1 MIKEKT
7 FFQPSVNI
15 RFDFGRQVLYERYLP
30 TPSHADTLKGLL
42 KGFLGEG
49 TRAHIIV
56 GPYGSGKSLVGTILA
71 GIVSN
76 NVSNELFHQI
86 LRKFQSVDD
95 QIHNLLLDVKHTNKT
110 YIPVFLN
117 GNEGNFKRSLLSA
130 LYNTL
135 QEQNL
140 NFSEPIL
147 VADILDIVDTWKEKY
162 ESTYSQ
168 FLVLLGER
176 KWTVE
181 TWRKDIEKV
190 NINAVDWFKK
200 IYPVLTAGSH
210 LSINFDKD
218 IINQL
223 KYILGEL
230 QARNLG
236 LFIIYDEFGRF
247 LQTLPSTEVHET
259 MQELQD
265 LAEFSN
271 SDQGNNLNMLL
282 ITHRNFGQYAL
293 RYNEELQ
300 KEFQRIEKRYNTY
313 YTKADPATFIRLS
326 SLLTQDYRSDKINTD
341 DFVQELRYFNLFP
354 DLNIFEID
362 SLVIKESYPIH
373 PVSLF
378 VLPQLANLVAQNERT
393 LFTFLES
400 DERGGLRSYYER
412 KKDWYRIDSVF
423 DYFEPSFG
431 EFELDSLIGQAYTLF
446 QRLQKRL
453 PESPTYSDQLK
464 VLKLLAIWNISG
476 LYAQQDPNEEF
487 ISFAFSWE
495 TSWTRAI
502 LEQLHAKKVIRYNN
516 TLDYWELFEGSSVD
530 IEAAIEERLQSRP
543 LNKRQRMDLL
553 RSVLINKYVL
563 PKQYND
569 DKSIT
574 RFAPIVPIYQSELSD
589 EESFQSVL
597 TVYDNVDAA
606 IVYVFND
613 TDIDNE
619 SAKTY
624 IKEWSVKREK
634 IIFATANDS
643 ILIDRDIERLAMSH
657 LMREDKYFIS
667 QDKYLLDE
675 IEAIITQTIYKLNQ
689 ALAPITKF
697 QNCSWIYKGEYH
709 TVKSGMALSQFL
721 SEVMGK
727 IYSKTPEI
735 RNEAFNRNAITKV
748 QKKAAVQV
756 LDKILQFPKTKN
768 IDIQGYGPDYL
779 IFATVIKNN
788 RINFDHPEITENESL
803 KKLRNEL
810 LDIIK
815 QGSGKV
821 SDLIK
826 IFSNPPYGIRK
837 PVIPILF
844 AALLHPEW
852 NYLMIYHN
860 GMFNAKVD
868 GDLLYYIVD
877 NPEQYTFKYLPFDSK
892 YNVFLQTIKG
902 LFADFTQVEDD
913 YLHPAV
919 YVNQVLLRWLRS
931 LPRITQNTG
940 QISELV
946 NQIKEC
952 IRNGEV
958 QPETS
963 IEQIYKLCEN
973 GNNIEVLKSIRSECE
988 DYNETHKNRIGNSI
1002 LQAAKVLSFEELK
1015 RWSEMQETI
1024 VKASNP
1030 FVQSIISAEA
1040 SNWIDDLCEKVV
1052 GVKREN
1058 WSDTT
1063 DQLFISQISTY
1074 LENLNTETN
1083 AESYIE
1089 IKVGSSSFAIPKVSL
1104 SEKSQAIFNSTKA
1117 NMVQMKRKVP
1127 KAEIQLLLLEL
1138 LKEISKD

>member
-1 MIKEKT
+1 MIKEKV
-7 FFQPSVNI
+7 FFQPSINI
-15 RFDFGRQVLYERYLP
+15 RFDYGRQILYERYLP
-30 TPSHADTLKGLL
+30 TPSHADALKGLL

-71 GIVSN
+71 GIVSK
-76 NVSNELFHQI
+76 NVSNELFQQV
-86 LRKFQSVDD
+86 LKKFQSVDD
-95 QIHNLLLDVKHTNKT
+95 QIHSLLLDVKQTNKT
-110 YIPVFLN
+110 FIPVFLN
-117 GNEGNFKRSLLSA
+117 GNEGNFRRSLLSA

-135 QEQNL
+135 REQDL
-140 NFSEPIL
+140 NFSEPII
-147 VADILDIVDTWKEKY
+147 VADILRIVDTWKDKY
-162 ESTYSQ
+162 ESTYNQ
-168 FLVLLGER
+168 FIVLLEEM
-176 KWTVE
+176 KWTVD

-190 NINAVDWFKK
+190 NVSAIEWFKK
-200 IYPVLTAGSH
+200 IYPVLTSGSH

-223 KYILGEL
+223 KYILSEL
-230 QARNLG
+230 RAKNLG

-247 LQTLPSTEVHET
+247 LQTLPPTEVHET

-282 ITHRNFGQYAL
+282 ITHRNLGQYAL

-313 YTKADPATFIRLS
+313 YTKADPSTFIRLS
-326 SLLTQDYRSDKINTD
+326 SLLTQDYRNDKIKVD

-354 DLNIFEID
+354 DLNVFEID
-362 SLVIKESYPIH
+362 SLVIKKSYPLH

-400 DERGGLRSYYER
+400 DERGGLKSYYER

-431 EFELDSLIGQAYTLF
+431 EFELDSLTGQAYSLYH
-446 QRLQKRL
+446 RLQKRL

-476 LYAQQDPNEEF
+476 LYPQQDPNEEF
-487 ISFAFSWE
+487 ISFAFAWE
-495 TSWTRAI
+495 ISWTRLI
-502 LEQLHAKKVIRYNN
+502 LEQLHSKKVIRFNSAF
-516 TLDYWELFEGSSVD
+516 DYWELFEGSSVD
-530 IEAAIEERLQSRP
+530 IEASIDERLQSHP
-543 LNKRQRMDLL
+543 LKKRQRMDLL
-553 RSVLINKYVL
+553 RSVLIHKYVL

-569 DKSIT
+569 EKSIT
-574 RFAPIVPIYQSELSD
+574 RFAPVVPIYQSELND
-589 EESFQSVL
+589 EGSFQSVFAD
-597 TVYDNVDAA
+597 YDNVDAA

-613 TDIDNE
+613 TDTDNE
-619 SAKTY
+619 SLRKF
-624 IKEWSVKREK
+624 IKEWSVKKEK
-634 IIFATANDS
+634 ILFVTANEGIS
-643 ILIDRDIERLAMSH
+643 IDRDIERLAMLH
-657 LMREDKYFIS
+657 LMRDDKYFIS

-675 IEAIITQTIYKLNQ
+675 IETIISHTIFKLNQ
-689 ALAPITKF
+689 ALEPITKF
-697 QNCSWIYKGEYH
+697 QHCSWIYKGEHH

-721 SEVMGK
+721 SDVMEK
-727 IYSKTPEI
+727 IYSDTPEI
-735 RNEAFNRNAITKV
+735 RNEAFNRNTITKV
-748 QKKAAVQV
+748 QRKAAIQV
-756 LDKILQFPKTKN
+756 LDKIIQIHKTKN
-768 IDIQGYGPDYL
+768 IEIQGYGPDYL

-788 RINFDHPEITENESL
+788 RINFDHPEITDNESL

-810 LDIIK
+810 LDIIE

-826 IFSNPPYGIRK
+826 IISNPPYGVRK
-837 PVIPILF
+837 PVVPILF
-844 AALLHPEW
+844 AALLHHEW
-852 NYLMIYHN
+852 NYLMFYHN

-868 GDLLYYIVD
+868 GDLLYYVVD
-877 NPEQYTFKYLPFDSK
+877 NPEQYTFKYLPFNSK
-892 YNVFLQTIKG
+892 YNGLLQIIKG
-902 LFADFTQVEDD
+902 LFEDFIQIEDD

-919 YVNQVLLRWLRS
+919 FVNQVLLRWLRS

-940 QISELV
+940 QLSELA

-952 IRNGEV
+952 IRQGEV

-963 IEQIYKLCEN
+963 IERIHQLCKSIN
-973 GNNIEVLKSIRSECE
+973 KMEVLSSVRSECE
-988 DYNETHKNRIGNSI
+988 DYNETHKNHIGKCI
-1002 LQAAKVLSFEELK
+1002 LQAANALSFDELK
-1015 RWSEMQETI
+1015 GWAEKQEAI

-1030 FVQSIISAEA
+1030 FVQSILTAQV
-1040 SNWIDDLCEKVV
+1040 SNWVDHLCEKVV

-1063 DQLFISQISTY
+1063 DQLFISQVNTY
-1074 LENLNTETN
+1074 LENLKSEINV
-1083 AESYIE
+1083 ASYIE
-1089 IKVGSSSFAIPKVSL
+1089 IKVGNSSIAIPKVSL
-1104 SEKSQAIFNSTKA
+1104 SEKSQAIFNSTRA

-1127 KAEIQLLLLEL
+1127 KAEIQILLLEL
-1138 LKEISKD
+1138 LKEISED